1 MLRKGYLKSSIRYD
15 KNSKYYLVML
25 EDNNEINNEYKKYE
39 FIIDI
44 AIQDDFEF

>member
-1 MLRKGYLKSSIRYD
+1 MGLLQE
-15 KNSKYYLVML
+15 SKY
-25 EDNNEINNEYKKYE
+25 NNEYKKYE